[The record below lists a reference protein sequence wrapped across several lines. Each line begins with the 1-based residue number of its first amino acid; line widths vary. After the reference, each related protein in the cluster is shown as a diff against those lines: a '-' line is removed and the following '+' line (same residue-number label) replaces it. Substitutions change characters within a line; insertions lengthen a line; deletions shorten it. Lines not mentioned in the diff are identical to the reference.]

1 MYDGIVCQIEPP
13 QSHHVLAFSTEA
25 PDCLL
30 GVEDPGTAHGQHGV
44 GERHPPPT
52 PTREQIHA
60 DLTAGNSSPVS
71 ANTLPRLGSTAS
83 SEGASVHAALEGI
96 GRESTSLHCDVS
108 QLSSLFCSVTQH
120 GRRLCPVDTAWIH
133 FDDSVFGLGAS
144 IHGSNCQ
151 HCSTVFFRC
160 TISMVLFM
168 QRVPDFNAA
177 AKSREFTVT
186 AGA

>member
-1 MYDGIVCQIEPP
+1 MKYPYKSVDFTVYDGIVCQIEPP

-60 DLTAGNSSPVS
+60 DLTAGNPSPVS

-96 GRESTSLHCDVS
+96 GRESTSLH
-108 QLSSLFCSVTQH
+108 
-120 GRRLCPVDTAWIH
+120 WIH

-144 IHGSNCQ
+144 IHGSNCK